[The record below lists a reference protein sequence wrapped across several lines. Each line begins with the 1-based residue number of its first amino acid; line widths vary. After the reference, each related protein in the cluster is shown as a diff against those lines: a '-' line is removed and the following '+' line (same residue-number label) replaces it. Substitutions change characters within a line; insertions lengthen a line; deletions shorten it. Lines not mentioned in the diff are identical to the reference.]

1 MVNKFDYP
9 DYRTL
14 RGSELCEAIA
24 GIPSMH
30 FDSAEDAS
38 LYFARELDYVK
49 GEAYDVQYPNFT
61 ALTCFPISTDIP
73 EGAETFTYYSY
84 DKVGMAKVI
93 SNYATDLPR
102 VDAKGT
108 PHTAFVRS
116 LGDSY
121 GYSVQDLRAARMAG
135 KPLNSTLAET
145 ARRQIDQLTNQIAW
159 MGDKEN
165 NLMGVLSEDNDIPL
179 YTLSASSAKPEST
192 KWADKTAVEILA
204 DINGMEA
211 YVAKL
216 TKDVERPDTLL
227 VPSDTYFDI
236 SNRQLPGTGISVMKF
251 ILDNAPYL
259 KSIKSAAELNDNSP
273 ETNPYASGGSPKGVA
288 LLYTNNKKK
297 IAIEIAMPFFQYP
310 AQARGLE
317 LIVPCE
323 SRMGGVSIY
332 YPLSALIA
340 VGV

>member
-179 YTLSASSAKPEST
+179 YTLSPSSEKPEST
-192 KWADKTAVEILA
+192 KWADKTAEEILA

-273 ETNPYASGGSPKGVA
+273 ETNPYASGGSQKG
-288 LLYTNNKKK
+288 LRCCTPTTKRKLPSRLPC
-297 IAIEIAMPFFQYP
+297 PF
-310 AQARGLE
+310 
-317 LIVPCE
+317 
-323 SRMGGVSIY
+323 SSI
-332 YPLSALIA
+332 LHRQE
-340 VGV
+340 VWN